1 MNEQEKAELNK
12 QKKLVDCVNSLNR
25 VETAL
30 ERFENDKAEMLSV
43 IDGFD
48 LTHCDTYLKLTEN
61 IRQELFMIKFFASS
75 AADSLTEYHQLC
87 NPDQRIYSIKERKRR
102 TKHDLTSSIKW
113 KLESEKIQ
121 PSLPESPL
129 QSSQIPKKQEQQELI
144 TQRLAKIESR
154 ILRGER
160 AILLLLLLQIGLFLI
175 FSWKIFL

>member
-30 ERFENDKAEMLSV
+30 ERFENDKAEMLSM

-61 IRQELFMIKFFASS
+61 IRQRLFLIEFFASS
-75 AADSLTEYHQLC
+75 AADSLSEYRQLC
-87 NPDQRIYSIKERKRR
+87 NPDQKIYSIKERKLR
-102 TKHDLTSSIKW
+102 TKHGLTSSINW
-113 KLESEKIQ
+113 KQESEKIQ

-129 QSSQIPKKQEQQELI
+129 QSSQIPEKQEQQELI
-144 TQRLAKIESR
+144 AQKLANIES
-154 ILRGER
+154 IVLSGKW
-160 AILLLLLLQIGLFLI
+160 AILFLLLLQIGLFLI